1 MKGTVSKILI
11 AEDDKFLS
19 NAYRVKLEKEGFET
33 KLVGSGYE
41 LLDALKVYSPDLI
54 ILDLVMPNK
63 DGFESLKEIKQ
74 NQEWKKI
81 PIIIVSNLG
90 QKGDVDQGIRLGAAG
105 YFVKTDSQF
114 KLANLVEEIKRLTS
128 AG

>member
-1 MKGTVSKILI
+1 MAKILI

-33 KLVGSGYE
+33 KLVGSGSE
-41 LLDALKVYSPDLI
+41 LLDTLKTYTPDLI

-74 NQEWKKI
+74 HEDWKSI
-81 PIIIVSNLG
+81 PVIIVSNLG
-90 QKGDVDQGIRLGAAG
+90 QKGDIEQGVKLGAVG

-114 KLANLVEEIKRLTS
+114 KLSNLVQKIKQLTS
-128 AG
+128 GD